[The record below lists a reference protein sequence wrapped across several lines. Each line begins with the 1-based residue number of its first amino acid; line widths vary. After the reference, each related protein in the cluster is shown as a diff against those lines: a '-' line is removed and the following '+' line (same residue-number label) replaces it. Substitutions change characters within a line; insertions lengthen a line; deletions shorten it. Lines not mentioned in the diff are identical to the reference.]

1 MSAHLNNPTDRA
13 PIVLVFSAR
22 VALVLA
28 ALLSLCCFAWM
39 AWQSMAFPA
48 AYNTAEVG
56 PARVPLIACTG
67 GILASIGLI
76 IHAFLRKS
84 DSMPAIAIRKPLGV
98 LATLALTFLW
108 VWGMPHIGFYL
119 ASVIVVP
126 LIMLAGGERR
136 PLMLGLTAVGFVVFV
151 HVCFSFLLDIEF
163 P

>member
-1 MSAHLNNPTDRA
+1 MSQERTPSIDKEPA
-13 PIVLVFSAR
+13 VLVLSGR
-22 VALVLA
+22 VALLIV
-28 ALLSLCCFAWM
+28 ALLGLCGFTWM

-48 AYNTAEVG
+48 AFNTAEVG
-56 PARVPLIACTG
+56 AARVPLIACTG
-67 GILASIGLI
+67 GILSSIGLI
-76 IHAFLRKS
+76 VQAVRRKF
-84 DSMPAIAIRKPLGV
+84 DSIPAIAIRKPLGV
-98 LATLALTFLW
+98 LAALALTILW

-136 PLMLGLTAVGFVVFV
+136 PMMLVLSAIGFVVFV